1 MDLEMQTDGAVINHR
16 VSSPIW
22 SLLYLSSDIFR
33 EYSNKESKLSRHSTP
48 RRSCEQFLDRAFKQL
63 QIEPELGHLLR
74 ACYREVRFELP
85 LKRDDGSIAL
95 YNGYRVQHDQSR
107 GPFKGGLRFHPDVDM
122 DHFVALASLMTWKC
136 ALLNLPFGGAKG
148 GVDCDPADLTERE
161 LEILTKRLVERIAMI
176 IGPDRDIP
184 APDMGTGPREMAW
197 IVDAYAHQNG
207 FTPGVVTGKPIQ
219 LGGSLGRVEAT
230 GRGVAQITA
239 LAAEAARFELKQAK
253 VAIQGCGNVGAHAAR
268 FLAERGARIV
278 AISDADGGRYD
289 PDGLNIDKITEQLHG
304 QQPRRPVKDV
314 DSGDAISNKDLLEL
328 EVDILVPAAI
338 GNVITAENAEQIAA
352 GLIVEAANMPIDCEA
367 DAILRKRGTTVVPD
381 ILANAG
387 GVTVSYLEWVQNRQR
402 YQWNEQQVN
411 AELEQRLET
420 AWQSVSARAADEAV
434 DLRLAAYMIAVERVK
449 QAVDMRGF

>member
-1 MDLEMQTDGAVINHR
+1 M
-16 VSSPIW
+16 
-22 SLLYLSSDIFR
+22 
-33 EYSNKESKLSRHSTP
+33 SRQSTP
-48 RRSCEQFLDRAFKQL
+48 RGSCEQFLDRAFKKL
-63 QIEPELGHLLR
+63 QIEDELGHLLR

-95 YNGYRVQHDQSR
+95 YTGYRVQHDQSR

-122 DHFVALASLMTWKC
+122 DHFVALATLMTWKC

-148 GVDCDPADLTERE
+148 GVDCDPAKLSERE

-207 FTPGVVTGKPIQ
+207 YTPGVVTGKPIQ

-239 LAAEAARFELKQAK
+239 LAAKAAGIDLQQAT
-253 VAIQGCGNVGAHAAR
+253 VAIQGSGNVGSHAAR
-268 FLAERGARIV
+268 FLAERGASIV
-278 AISDADGGRYD
+278 AISDVGGGRHD
-289 PDGLNIDKITEQLHG
+289 PDGLDIDKLFEQLTEG
-304 QQPRRPVKDV
+304 QRLPSVKDFDV
-314 DSGDAISNKDLLEL
+314 GDAISNKGLLEL

-338 GNVITAENAEQIAA
+338 GNVINSENARQIAA
-352 GLIVEAANMPIDCEA
+352 GLIVEAANMPVNCEA
-367 DAILRKRGTTVVPD
+367 DAILRDRGITIVPD

-402 YQWNEQQVN
+402 YQWDEQQVN
-411 AELEQRLET
+411 DELEQRLET
-420 AWQSVSARAADEAV
+420 AWQAVSARAEDEAV
-434 DLRLAAYMIAVERVK
+434 DLRLAAYMIAIERVK

>member
-1 MDLEMQTDGAVINHR
+1 MSEH
-16 VSSPIW
+16 SSP
-22 SLLYLSSDIFR
+22 R
-33 EYSNKESKLSRHSTP
+33 G
-48 RRSCEQFLDRAFKQL
+48 SCEQFLDRALQHL
-63 QIEPELGHLLR
+63 QIEAELGHLLR

-95 YNGYRVQHDQSR
+95 YYGYRVQHDQSR
-107 GPFKGGLRFHPDVDM
+107 GPFKGGLRYHPDVDM
-122 DHFVALASLMTWKC
+122 DHFVALATLMTWKC

-148 GVDCDPADLTERE
+148 GVDCDPADLSERE

-230 GRGVAQITA
+230 GRGAAQITA
-239 LAAEAARFELKQAK
+239 LAAEAAGIDLQQAS
-253 VAIQGCGNVGAHAAR
+253 VAIQGCGNVGSHAAR

-278 AISDADGGRYD
+278 AISDAGGGRHD
-289 PDGLNIDKITEQLHG
+289 PEGLAIDKLIEQLTEK
-304 QQPRRPVKDV
+304 QRLQSVKDFNG
-314 DSGDAISNKDLLEL
+314 GDAISNQELLEL

-338 GNVITAENAEQIAA
+338 GNVITAENAKQIAA
-352 GLIVEAANMPIDCEA
+352 GLIVEAANMPVDCEA
-367 DAILRKRGTTVVPD
+367 DTILRERGVTIVPD

-402 YQWNEQQVN
+402 YQWDEQQVN

-420 AWQSVSARAADEAV
+420 AWQSVSARAEDEAV
-434 DLRLAAYMIAVERVK
+434 DLRLAAYMIAVERIK